1 MTTRRSFVLSR
12 RSASAGSATD
22 GTQWQRLATFGWL
35 PVAVL
40 GVGLLLG
47 VTLWA
52 RWGFAIAF
60 EAIRTYC
67 F

>member
-1 MTTRRSFVLSR
+1 VLSR

-22 GTQWQRLATFGWL
+22 DTRWQRLAAFGWL
-35 PVAVL
+35 PVALL

-47 VTLWA
+47 IALWA

>member
-1 MTTRRSFVLSR
+1 MPAAHPGLAGGARDGVRRR
-12 RSASAGSATD
+12 WRPATSA
-22 GTQWQRLATFGWL
+22 WL
-35 PVAVL
+35 PAALL
-40 GVGLLLG
+40 GAGLLLG
-47 VTLWA
+47 VALWA